1 MQAIADTKLDT
12 ISTANKVAI
21 SALNIDGGT
30 DIGALFADADEI
42 IVDDGGGGTNR
53 RLT

>member
-12 ISTANKVAI
+12 ISTANKVSP

-30 DIGALFADADEI
+30 DIGNIFADDE
-42 IVDDGGGGTNR
+42 TN
-53 RLT
+53 